1 MGDSVS
7 GEDAGAATPWALL
20 AAVIATVTIFAVAQG
35 LSYPLLSFIL
45 ERQGASAGMIG
56 LSAAMTPLGLIAG
69 PPLIPALV
77 RRFGGAT
84 LALACAILAAVSL
97 ALIGWTQNLA
107 AWFPLRFL
115 IGLAI
120 GPLFVLSEV
129 WIISLAPAPRRGR
142 ILGIYT
148 AVISAG
154 FALGPLS
161 LTVVGTEGWP
171 PFAVGIGAFLG
182 CAGWL
187 MATSHRLPDL
197 DGAGERV
204 SIRDF
209 APYAPTLLFA
219 VFATAA
225 FEQAVLS
232 LLPVYGLAYDIHETQ
247 VAMLLVALIAGN
259 IALQVPLGLAA
270 ERLSAR
276 KVLMFC
282 AALTP
287 LGCLALPL
295 VIGTPLMWTLFFLWG
310 AASFG
315 VYTLALVELG
325 DRFTGAMLMAGNA
338 AFAFAWGVGGIAGP
352 PIAGAAMDSFG
363 IQGLPIALGLLYAAL
378 AITRRLRN

>member
-1 MGDSVS
+1 MGDSAS
-7 GEDAGAATPWALL
+7 GEGAGASTPWALL

-45 ERQGASAGMIG
+45 ERQGASAVMIG

-69 PPLIPALV
+69 PPLIPSLV
-77 RRFGGAT
+77 RRLGGAT

-97 ALIGWTQNLA
+97 ALIGWTQDLV

-120 GPLFVLSEV
+120 GPLFVLSET
-129 WIISLAPAPRRGR
+129 WIISLSPAHRRGR
-142 ILGIYT
+142 IIGIYT

-171 PFAVGIGAFLG
+171 PFLVGIGAFLG
-182 CAGWL
+182 CAAWL
-187 MATSHRLPDL
+187 TMTSHRLPDL
-197 DGAGERV
+197 LGADEHMSLRA
-204 SIRDF
+204 F
-209 APYAPTLLFA
+209 APHAPTLLFA

-232 LLPVYGLAYDIHETQ
+232 LLPIYGLAYDIHETQ

-282 AALTP
+282 AALTAI
-287 LGCLALPL
+287 GCLVLPF
-295 VIGTPLMWTLFFLWG
+295 VMGTPLMWPFFFLWG

-315 VYTLALVELG
+315 VYTLALIELG
-325 DRFTGAMLMAGNA
+325 DRFAGAMLMAGNA
-338 AFAFAWGVGGIAGP
+338 AFALAWGVGGIAGP
-352 PIAGAAMDSFG
+352 PIAGGAIDIFG
-363 IQGLPIALGLLYAAL
+363 SNGLPIAMAL
-378 AITRRLRN
+378 MYIALVNARRLRS